1 MRKDLDTSDM
11 LSKLKKNMGEMDDRT
26 LFGSLGITIEQMISR
41 RDIIFMVEQCRGIIL
56 KKYGD
61 VQGHCVECSELI
73 VSRLIEMG
81 FNNAHIVEG
90 WVELD
95 CWETCSDCSYDPHTW
110 VEFTVDGTRYV
121 VDATGDQ
128 FNWYMY
134 EDMPPVWVKTELP
147 HGWCREEPSNKF
159 DE

>member
-61 VQGHCVECSELI
+61 VQGHCVESLKWGSTMLI
-73 VSRLIEMG
+73 L
-81 FNNAHIVEG
+81 
-90 WVELD
+90 
-95 CWETCSDCSYDPHTW
+95 
-110 VEFTVDGTRYV
+110 
-121 VDATGDQ
+121 
-128 FNWYMY
+128 
-134 EDMPPVWVKTELP
+134 
-147 HGWCREEPSNKF
+147 
-159 DE
+159 

>member
-1 MRKDLDTSDM
+1 MRKGVSTNEM
-11 LSKLKKNMGEMDDRT
+11 LSQLKKNLRKVDDSV
-26 LFGSLGITIEQMISR
+26 LWGSQGISAEQKFSR
-41 RDIIFMVEQCRGIIL
+41 RNIIFVAEQCRGIIL

-61 VQGHCVECSELI
+61 VQGCCVECSELI
-73 VSRLIEMG
+73 VPYLIEMG
-81 FNNAHIVEG
+81 LKDAHIVEG

-134 EDMPPVWVKTELP
+134 EDMPPVWVKPELP
-147 HGWCREEPSNKF
+147 HGWCREEPKNKF